1 MKKLIKLENER
12 IIEIR
17 PVEELKLFQDEELL
31 EQFKKEF
38 IEVEVP
44 EGYNDI
50 EILTKF
56 VYIDDKF
63 VETTKFLDLEKARL
77 ELDEIQVW
85 FARNDYI
92 PNKIITGEWETSDER
107 WRTYLA
113 DREVYRHRQDELKK
127 ILGE

>member
-1 MKKLIKLENER
+1 MKKLIKVENER

-17 PVEELKLFQDEELL
+17 PVEELNLFKDEELL
-31 EQFKKEF
+31 EQFKKQF

-56 VYIDDKF
+56 IYKDDKF

-85 FARNDYI
+85 FAKNDYI

>member
-1 MKKLIKLENER
+1 MKKLIRVENER

-17 PVEELKLFQDEELL
+17 PVEELDLFQDEKLL
-31 EQFKKEF
+31 EQFKKQF

-56 VYIDDKF
+56 IYKDDKF
-63 VETTKFLDLEKARL
+63 VETTKFLDLKKARL

-85 FARNDYI
+85 FAKNDYI

-113 DREVYRHRQDELKK
+113 DREVYRHRQDELKEL
-127 ILGE
+127 LGV